1 MARHL
6 ALQEGRASVFG
17 ESFDMETYNELV
29 QHANGAFAKL
39 F

>member
-1 MARHL
+1 V
-6 ALQEGRASVFG
+6 GRATVSG

-29 QHANGAFAKL
+29 VLANGAFAKL